1 MATIGTFSSF
11 TTARL
16 AIYAS
21 QASLNVTGNNIA
33 NINTKGYTRQRM
45 DLVSLNSTGQ
55 PKYKNNTHSDIGYGV
70 LCRDVT
76 QLRDPYLD
84 IRFRDEQT
92 ELGSFTAEQKAL
104 QALQSIYDEV
114 AKGENGG
121 VKDVGIIEDQLGQ
134 VFDMLDGLNQRV
146 GTEEYDSQLRAACK
160 TLCQLL
166 NSAAKRTE
174 TVRDNQA
181 NLLRED
187 VGAVNDLLHN
197 IRGLS
202 EQIRAQGIAGDSALE
217 LRDSRNVLI
226 DELSKYLKIDVT
238 YTDEK
243 LDQFTTVEKMTITLS
258 DTQPPI
264 KLVDGIYATQLLM
277 PEEIAEPNPEYDEK
291 LASSYM
297 YEAREGKG
305 VSIGGKWYTNIER
318 EAKLDANGDATL
330 NATFGDDGIKNYQH
344 RPMANPNYPDPDAV
358 NPYMMEN
365 PAYPDP
371 TDPTVQ
377 QYIPTDDLDKAA
389 PEMVPSFSTAKG
401 DEDDNVYLLQ
411 LDALKDRN
419 GRFMRDEYGQE
430 IREITDL
437 NDVTLHGSIQALREF
452 LTEEGE
458 FCSADEL
465 KLDPDAAKKRGVR
478 YYQHVLDNW
487 AQTFARELNK
497 ANQMPPST
505 IYEMDGTGE
514 FFTDEAGNLIT
525 ADGNQISAYKRNDQ
539 GNIVTDANGNPV
551 MKEPSDYTAAE
562 LDALRAS
569 GQLKR
574 EYAYYEGGVIFSS
587 NGNSNDPTGITARN
601 ISVSNAWATGAVR
614 ILNTTKPD
622 YVDAD
627 GNVQTSTTA
636 SDNIQHM
643 LALFKADREFIAQDT
658 VADSQAGRYFFKGSF
673 QEMYTNISGTL
684 ASDSQYTNKMY
695 EAYTLTSLDL
705 DNQRSSVS
713 GVDLNEE
720 ATSMMQFSKSY
731 SAACRLLTTI
741 DSMLDKL
748 INGTA
753 I

>member
-277 PEEIAEPNPEYDEK
+277 PEEVGKPNPDYDPTLETS
-291 LASSYM
+291 LPYM
-297 YEAREGKG
+297 KKG
-305 VSIGGKWYTNIER
+305 GGFTDILR
-318 EAKLDANGDATL
+318 EAELDKNGD
-330 NATFGDDGIKNYQH
+330 
-344 RPMANPNYPDPDAV
+344 PVANPDYDPNLVTSQKYVLMKDENGDYLKKNPD
-358 NPYMMEN
+358 Y
-365 PAYPDP
+365 DP
-371 TDPTVQ
+371 TDPNSKE
-377 QYIPTDDLDKAA
+377 YIAA
-389 PEMVPSFSTAKG
+389 NGPEDASPEMVPSFSTAKG

-505 IYEMDGTGE
+505 IYEMKGMN
-514 FFTDEAGNLIT
+514 FVDEAGNPIKVDGVPIS
-525 ADGNQISAYKRNDQ
+525 AQKVDKDGNP
-539 GNIVTDANGNPV
+539 VTDANGNPV

>member
-174 TVRDNQA
+174 TVRDDQA

-291 LASSYM
+291 RASSYM

-305 VSIGGKWYTNIER
+305 VSIDGKWYTNIER

-330 NATFGDDGIKNYQH
+330 NATFGADGIKNYQH
-344 RPMANPNYPDPDAV
+344 RPMANPNYPDPDAA

-377 QYIPTDDLDKAA
+377 QYIPTNDLDKAA
-389 PEMVPSFSTAKG
+389 PNMVPSFSTAKG

-514 FFTDEAGNLIT
+514 FFEDKDGNQIT
-525 ADGNQISAYKRNDQ
+525 ADGNLISAYKRDDK
-539 GNIVTDANGNPV
+539 GNVITDANGAPV

>member
-217 LRDSRNVLI
+217 LRDNRNVLI

-277 PEEIAEPNPEYDEK
+277 PEEVGKPNPDYDPTLETS
-291 LASSYM
+291 LPYM
-297 YEAREGKG
+297 KKG
-305 VSIGGKWYTNIER
+305 GGFTDILR
-318 EAKLDANGDATL
+318 EAELDKNGD
-330 NATFGDDGIKNYQH
+330 
-344 RPMANPNYPDPDAV
+344 PVANPDYDPNLVTSQKYVLMKDENGNYLKKNPD
-358 NPYMMEN
+358 Y
-365 PAYPDP
+365 DP
-371 TDPTVQ
+371 TDPNSKE
-377 QYIPTDDLDKAA
+377 YIAA
-389 PEMVPSFSTAKG
+389 NGPEDASPEMVPSFSTAKG
-401 DEDDNVYLLQ
+401 DEDDNVSLLQ

-505 IYEMDGTGE
+505 IYEMKGMNFE
-514 FFTDEAGNLIT
+514 DEAGNPIEV
-525 ADGNQISAYKRNDQ
+525 DGVPISAQKVDKD
-539 GNIVTDANGNPV
+539 GKPVTDANGNPV

>member
-217 LRDSRNVLI
+217 LRDNRNVLI

-305 VSIGGKWYTNIER
+305 VSIDGKWYTNIER
-318 EAKLDANGDATL
+318 EALLDANG
-330 NATFGDDGIKNYQH
+330 NATKNADFGKDGIKNYLH
-344 RPMANPNYPDPDAV
+344 RPMANPDFPDKDPN

-365 PAYPDP
+365 PNYPNP
-371 TDPTVQ
+371 ANPNEA
-377 QYIPTDDLDKAA
+377 QYIPTNDLSQAA
-389 PEMVPSFSTAKG
+389 ANKVPSFSTAKG

-505 IYEMDGTGE
+505 IYEMKGMNFE
-514 FFTDEAGNLIT
+514 DEAGNPIEV
-525 ADGNQISAYKRNDQ
+525 DGVPISAQKVDKD
-539 GNIVTDANGNPV
+539 GKPVTDANGNPV

>member
-181 NLLRED
+181 NLLRKD

-291 LASSYM
+291 RASSYM

-305 VSIGGKWYTNIER
+305 VSIDGKWYTNIER

-330 NATFGDDGIKNYQH
+330 NATFGADGIKNYQH
-344 RPMANPNYPDPDAV
+344 RPMANPNYPDPDAA

-377 QYIPTDDLDKAA
+377 QYIPTNDLDKAA
-389 PEMVPSFSTAKG
+389 PNMVPSFSTAKG

-514 FFTDEAGNLIT
+514 FFEDKDGNQIT
-525 ADGNQISAYKRNDQ
+525 ADGNLISAYKRDDK
-539 GNIVTDANGNPV
+539 GNVITDANGAPV

>member
-305 VSIGGKWYTNIER
+305 VSIDGKWYTNIER

-389 PEMVPSFSTAKG
+389 PNMVPSFSTAKG

-514 FFTDEAGNLIT
+514 FFEDKDGNQIT
-525 ADGNQISAYKRNDQ
+525 ADGNLISAYKRDDK
-539 GNIVTDANGNPV
+539 GNVITDANGAPV

>member
-174 TVRDNQA
+174 TVRDDQA
-181 NLLRED
+181 NLLRGD

-291 LASSYM
+291 RASSYM

-305 VSIGGKWYTNIER
+305 VSIDGKWYTNIER

-330 NATFGDDGIKNYQH
+330 NATFGADGIKNYQH
-344 RPMANPNYPDPDAV
+344 RPMANPNYPDPDAA

-377 QYIPTDDLDKAA
+377 QYIPTNDLDKAA
-389 PEMVPSFSTAKG
+389 PNMVPSFSTAKG

-514 FFTDEAGNLIT
+514 FFEDKDGNQIT
-525 ADGNQISAYKRNDQ
+525 ADGNLISAYKRDDK
-539 GNIVTDANGNPV
+539 GNVITDANGAPV

>member
-291 LASSYM
+291 RASSYM

-305 VSIGGKWYTNIER
+305 VSIDGKWYTNIER

-330 NATFGDDGIKNYQH
+330 NATFGADGIKNYQH
-344 RPMANPNYPDPDAV
+344 RPMANPNYPDPDAA

-377 QYIPTDDLDKAA
+377 QYIPTNDLDKAA
-389 PEMVPSFSTAKG
+389 PNMVPSFSTAKG

-514 FFTDEAGNLIT
+514 FFEDKDGNQIT
-525 ADGNQISAYKRNDQ
+525 ADGNLISAYKRDDK
-539 GNIVTDANGNPV
+539 GNVITDANGAPV

-601 ISVSNAWATGAVR
+601 ISGQRCRATGAVR
-614 ILNTTKPD
+614 PLNTTKPD

>member
-55 PKYKNNTHSDIGYGV
+55 PKYKNNPHSDIGYGV

-291 LASSYM
+291 RASSYM

-305 VSIGGKWYTNIER
+305 VSIDGKWYTNIER

-330 NATFGDDGIKNYQH
+330 NATFGADGIKNYQH
-344 RPMANPNYPDPDAV
+344 RPMANPNYPDPDAA

-377 QYIPTDDLDKAA
+377 QYIPTNDLDKAA
-389 PEMVPSFSTAKG
+389 PNMVPSFSTAKG

-514 FFTDEAGNLIT
+514 FFEDKDGNQIT
-525 ADGNQISAYKRNDQ
+525 ADGNLISAYKRDDK
-539 GNIVTDANGNPV
+539 GNVITDANGAPV

>member
-181 NLLRED
+181 NLLRDD

-277 PEEIAEPNPEYDEK
+277 PEEVGKPNPDYDPK
-291 LASSYM
+291 DPKGMQYI
-297 YEAREGKG
+297 GKD
-305 VSIGGKWYTNIER
+305 GKPTDVER
-318 EAKLDANGDATL
+318 EAAPKPNPDYPNTPGSLPYLMADGTGTADASKAARVENPDY
-330 NATFGDDGIKNYQH
+330 D
-344 RPMANPNYPDPDAV
+344 PNYEPGMKYLDKDGK
-358 NPYMMEN
+358 
-365 PAYPDP
+365 P
-371 TDPTVQ
+371 TDKLE
-377 QYIPTDDLDKAA
+377 DA
-389 PEMVPSFSTAKG
+389 EMIPSFSTAKG

-419 GRFMRDEYGQE
+419 GRYMRDEYGQE

-437 NDVTLHGSIQALREF
+437 DDTTLHGSLQALREF

-505 IYEMDGTGE
+505 IYKMDGNGE
-514 FFTDEAGNLIT
+514 FFEDKDGNQIT
-525 ADGNQISAYKRNDQ
+525 ADGNQISAYKRDDQ
-539 GNIVTDANGNPV
+539 GNIVTDADGDPV

>member
-277 PEEIAEPNPEYDEK
+277 PEEVGKPNPDYDPTLETS
-291 LASSYM
+291 LPYM
-297 YEAREGKG
+297 KKG
-305 VSIGGKWYTNIER
+305 GGFTDILR
-318 EAKLDANGDATL
+318 EAELDKNGD
-330 NATFGDDGIKNYQH
+330 
-344 RPMANPNYPDPDAV
+344 PVANPDYDPNLVTSQKYVLMKDENGDYLKKNPD
-358 NPYMMEN
+358 Y
-365 PAYPDP
+365 DP
-371 TDPTVQ
+371 TDPNSKE
-377 QYIPTDDLDKAA
+377 YIAA
-389 PEMVPSFSTAKG
+389 NGPEDASPEMVPSFSTAKG

-505 IYEMDGTGE
+505 IYEMKGMNFE
-514 FFTDEAGNLIT
+514 DEAGNPIEV
-525 ADGNQISAYKRNDQ
+525 DGVPISAQKVDKD
-539 GNIVTDANGNPV
+539 GKPVTDANGNPV

>member
-181 NLLRED
+181 NLLRKD

-291 LASSYM
+291 RASSYM

-305 VSIGGKWYTNIER
+305 VSIDGKWYTNIER

-330 NATFGDDGIKNYQH
+330 NATFGADGIKNYQH
-344 RPMANPNYPDPDAV
+344 RPMANPNYPDPDAA

-377 QYIPTDDLDKAA
+377 QYIPTNDLDKAA
-389 PEMVPSFSTAKG
+389 PNMVPSFSTAKG

-514 FFTDEAGNLIT
+514 FFEDKDGNQIT
-525 ADGNQISAYKRNDQ
+525 ADGNLISAYKRDDK
-539 GNIVTDANGNPV
+539 GNVITDANGAPV

-695 EAYTLTSLDL
+695 ETYTLTSLDL

>member
-277 PEEIAEPNPEYDEK
+277 PEEVGKPNPDYDPTLETS
-291 LASSYM
+291 LPYM
-297 YEAREGKG
+297 KKG
-305 VSIGGKWYTNIER
+305 GGFTDILR
-318 EAKLDANGDATL
+318 EAELDKNGD
-330 NATFGDDGIKNYQH
+330 
-344 RPMANPNYPDPDAV
+344 PVANPDYDPNLVTSQKYVLMKDENGNYLKKNPD
-358 NPYMMEN
+358 Y
-365 PAYPDP
+365 DP
-371 TDPTVQ
+371 TDPNSKE
-377 QYIPTDDLDKAA
+377 YIAA
-389 PEMVPSFSTAKG
+389 NGPEDASPEMVPSFSTAKG

-505 IYEMDGTGE
+505 IYEMKGMNFE
-514 FFTDEAGNLIT
+514 DEAGNPIEV
-525 ADGNQISAYKRNDQ
+525 DGVPISAQKVDKD
-539 GNIVTDANGNPV
+539 GKPVTDANGNPV

>member
-55 PKYKNNTHSDIGYGV
+55 PKYKNNPHSDIGYGV

-277 PEEIAEPNPEYDEK
+277 PEEVGKPNPDYDPTLETS
-291 LASSYM
+291 LPYM
-297 YEAREGKG
+297 KKG
-305 VSIGGKWYTNIER
+305 GGFTDILR
-318 EAKLDANGDATL
+318 EAELDKNGD
-330 NATFGDDGIKNYQH
+330 
-344 RPMANPNYPDPDAV
+344 PVANPDYDPNLVTSQKYVLMKDENGNYLKKNPD
-358 NPYMMEN
+358 Y
-365 PAYPDP
+365 DP
-371 TDPTVQ
+371 TDPNSKE
-377 QYIPTDDLDKAA
+377 YIAA
-389 PEMVPSFSTAKG
+389 NGPEDASPEMVPSFSTAKG

-505 IYEMDGTGE
+505 IYEMKGMNFE
-514 FFTDEAGNLIT
+514 DEAGNPIEV
-525 ADGNQISAYKRNDQ
+525 DGVPISAQKVDKD
-539 GNIVTDANGNPV
+539 GKPVTDANGNPV

>member
-33 NINTKGYTRQRM
+33 NINTKGYPRQRM

-277 PEEIAEPNPEYDEK
+277 PEEVGKPNPDYDPTLETS
-291 LASSYM
+291 LPYM
-297 YEAREGKG
+297 KKG
-305 VSIGGKWYTNIER
+305 GGFTDILR
-318 EAKLDANGDATL
+318 EAELDKNGD
-330 NATFGDDGIKNYQH
+330 
-344 RPMANPNYPDPDAV
+344 PVANPDYDPNLVTSQKYVLMKDENGNYLKKNPD
-358 NPYMMEN
+358 Y
-365 PAYPDP
+365 DP
-371 TDPTVQ
+371 TDPNSKE
-377 QYIPTDDLDKAA
+377 YIAA
-389 PEMVPSFSTAKG
+389 NGPEDASPEMVPSFSTAKG

-505 IYEMDGTGE
+505 IYEMKGMNFE
-514 FFTDEAGNLIT
+514 DEAGNPIEV
-525 ADGNQISAYKRNDQ
+525 DGVPISAQKVDKD
-539 GNIVTDANGNPV
+539 GKPVTDANGNPV

>member
-16 AIYAS
+16 GIYAS

-45 DLVSLNSTGQ
+45 DLVSLNSTGL

-146 GTEEYDSQLRAACK
+146 GTEEYDDQLRAACK

-181 NLLRED
+181 DLLRDE
-187 VGAVNDLLHN
+187 VGAVNNILHD

-226 DELSKYLKIDVT
+226 DDLSKYLKIDVT
-238 YTDEK
+238 YTDER

-277 PEEIAEPNPEYDEK
+277 PEEVGQP
-291 LASSYM
+291 
-297 YEAREGKG
+297 
-305 VSIGGKWYTNIER
+305 
-318 EAKLDANGDATL
+318 
-330 NATFGDDGIKNYQH
+330 
-344 RPMANPNYPDPDAV
+344 
-358 NPYMMEN
+358 N
-365 PAYPDP
+365 PAYDP
-371 TDPTVQ
+371 TDPKGM
-377 QYIPTDDLDKAA
+377 QYIGWDGKPTDNPREAAVVSNTGPDKDTWPYLKWSDKDQAYTVGTTNREEALRLNNTGPDAYNAA
-389 PEMVPSFSTAKG
+389 YTKGMKYIGKDGKTPTDNLEEAQMIPSFSTEKG
-401 DEDDNVYLLQ
+401 KEDENVYLLQ
-411 LDALKDRN
+411 LDALKDRD

-430 IREITDL
+430 IKEITDL
-437 NDVTLHGSIQALREF
+437 DDVTLHGSLQAMREF

-458 FCSADEL
+458 FCNKDEL
-465 KLDPDAAKKRGVR
+465 ALDPNASKKRGVR

-487 AQTFARELNK
+487 AQTFAKVFNE
-497 ANQMPPST
+497 ANQMPPTT
-505 IYEMDGTGE
+505 IYNNLQADGTFNDKDGV
-514 FFTDEAGNLIT
+514 LIRT
-525 ADGNQISAYKRNDQ
+525 ADGKDVVGLKEIDDPDNP
-539 GNIVTDANGNPV
+539 GNKIKVPKDPA
-551 MKEPSDYTAAE
+551 DYTAAE
-562 LDALRAS
+562 LDALRTH
-569 GQLKR
+569 GELKK

-587 NGNSNDPTGITARN
+587 NGDSNDPTGITARN
-601 ISVSNAWATGAVR
+601 ISISDGWATGAVR

-627 GNVQTSTTA
+627 GNIQTSTTA
-636 SDNIQHM
+636 NDNIQHM
-643 LALFKADREFIAQDT
+643 LAIFKADREFIAQDT
-658 VADSQAGRYFFKGSF
+658 VPDSHAGRYFFKGSF

-695 EAYTLTSLDL
+695 EAYTLTTLDL

-720 ATSMMQFSKSY
+720 ATNMMQFSKSY

>member
-121 VKDVGIIEDQLGQ
+121 VEDVGIIEDQLGQ

-181 NLLRED
+181 NLLRDD

-277 PEEIAEPNPEYDEK
+277 PEEVGKPNPDYDPTLETS
-291 LASSYM
+291 LPYM
-297 YEAREGKG
+297 KKG
-305 VSIGGKWYTNIER
+305 GGFTDILR
-318 EAKLDANGDATL
+318 EAELDKNGD
-330 NATFGDDGIKNYQH
+330 
-344 RPMANPNYPDPDAV
+344 PVANPDYDPNLVTSQKYVLMKDENGDYLKKNPD
-358 NPYMMEN
+358 Y
-365 PAYPDP
+365 DP
-371 TDPTVQ
+371 TDPNSKE
-377 QYIPTDDLDKAA
+377 YIAA
-389 PEMVPSFSTAKG
+389 NGPEDASPEMVPSFSTAKG

-505 IYEMDGTGE
+505 IYEMKGMN
-514 FFTDEAGNLIT
+514 FVDEAGNPIEV
-525 ADGNQISAYKRNDQ
+525 DGVPISAQKVDKD
-539 GNIVTDANGNPV
+539 GKPVTDANGNPV

>member
-181 NLLRED
+181 NLLRDD

-277 PEEIAEPNPEYDEK
+277 PEEVGKPNPDYDPTLETS
-291 LASSYM
+291 LPYM
-297 YEAREGKG
+297 KKG
-305 VSIGGKWYTNIER
+305 GGFTDILR
-318 EAKLDANGDATL
+318 EAELDKNGD
-330 NATFGDDGIKNYQH
+330 
-344 RPMANPNYPDPDAV
+344 PVANPDYDPNLVTSQKYVLMKDENGDYLKKNPD
-358 NPYMMEN
+358 Y
-365 PAYPDP
+365 DP
-371 TDPTVQ
+371 TDPNSKE
-377 QYIPTDDLDKAA
+377 YIAA
-389 PEMVPSFSTAKG
+389 NGPEDASPEMVPSFSTAKG

-505 IYEMDGTGE
+505 IYKMDGTGE
-514 FFTDEAGNLIT
+514 FFEDKDGNQIT
-525 ADGNQISAYKRNDQ
+525 ADGNPISAYKRDDQ
-539 GNIVTDANGNPV
+539 GNVITDINGAPV

-658 VADSQAGRYFFKGSF
+658 VPDSQAGRYFFKGSF

>member
-277 PEEIAEPNPEYDEK
+277 PEEVGKPNPDYDPTLETS
-291 LASSYM
+291 LPYM
-297 YEAREGKG
+297 KKG
-305 VSIGGKWYTNIER
+305 GGFTDILR
-318 EAKLDANGDATL
+318 EAELDKNGD
-330 NATFGDDGIKNYQH
+330 
-344 RPMANPNYPDPDAV
+344 PVANPDYDPNLVTSQKYVLMKDENGNYLKKNPD
-358 NPYMMEN
+358 Y
-365 PAYPDP
+365 DP
-371 TDPTVQ
+371 TDPNSKE
-377 QYIPTDDLDKAA
+377 YIAA
-389 PEMVPSFSTAKG
+389 NGPEDASPEMVPSFSTAKG

-505 IYEMDGTGE
+505 IYKMKGMNFE
-514 FFTDEAGNLIT
+514 DEAGNPIEV
-525 ADGNQISAYKRNDQ
+525 DGVPISAQKVDKD
-539 GNIVTDANGNPV
+539 GKPVTDANGNPV

>member
-1 MATIGTFSSF
+1 
-11 TTARL
+11 
-16 AIYAS
+16 
-21 QASLNVTGNNIA
+21 
-33 NINTKGYTRQRM
+33 M

-277 PEEIAEPNPEYDEK
+277 PEEVGKPNPDYDPTLETS
-291 LASSYM
+291 LPYM
-297 YEAREGKG
+297 KKG
-305 VSIGGKWYTNIER
+305 GGFTDILR
-318 EAKLDANGDATL
+318 EAELDKNGD
-330 NATFGDDGIKNYQH
+330 
-344 RPMANPNYPDPDAV
+344 PVANPDYDPNLVTSQKYVLMKDENGNYLKKNPD
-358 NPYMMEN
+358 Y
-365 PAYPDP
+365 DP
-371 TDPTVQ
+371 TDPNSKE
-377 QYIPTDDLDKAA
+377 YIAA
-389 PEMVPSFSTAKG
+389 NGPEDASPEMVPSFSTAKG

-505 IYEMDGTGE
+505 IYEMKGMNFE
-514 FFTDEAGNLIT
+514 DEAGNPIEV
-525 ADGNQISAYKRNDQ
+525 DGVPISAQKVDKD
-539 GNIVTDANGNPV
+539 GKPVTDANGNPV

>member
-21 QASLNVTGNNIA
+21 QASLNVTGTNIA

-291 LASSYM
+291 RASSYM

-305 VSIGGKWYTNIER
+305 VSIDGKWYTNIER

-330 NATFGDDGIKNYQH
+330 NATFGADGIKNYQH
-344 RPMANPNYPDPDAV
+344 RPMANPNYPDPDAA

-377 QYIPTDDLDKAA
+377 QYIPTNDLDKAA
-389 PEMVPSFSTAKG
+389 PNMVPSFSTAKG

-514 FFTDEAGNLIT
+514 FFEDKDGNQIT
-525 ADGNQISAYKRNDQ
+525 ADGNLISAYKRDDK
-539 GNIVTDANGNPV
+539 GNVITDANGAPV

>member
-181 NLLRED
+181 NLLRDD

-305 VSIGGKWYTNIER
+305 VSIDGKWYTNIER

-389 PEMVPSFSTAKG
+389 PNMVPSFSTAKG

>member
-181 NLLRED
+181 NLLRDD

-305 VSIGGKWYTNIER
+305 VSIDGKWYTNIER

-377 QYIPTDDLDKAA
+377 QYIPTNDLDKAA
-389 PEMVPSFSTAKG
+389 PNMVPSFSTAKG

-514 FFTDEAGNLIT
+514 FFEDKDGNQIT
-525 ADGNQISAYKRNDQ
+525 ADGNLISAYKRDDK
-539 GNIVTDANGNPV
+539 GNVITDANGAPV

>member
-134 VFDMLDGLNQRV
+134 VFDMLDGLNQCV

-291 LASSYM
+291 RASSYM

-305 VSIGGKWYTNIER
+305 VSIDGKWYTNIER

-330 NATFGDDGIKNYQH
+330 NATFGADGIKNYQH
-344 RPMANPNYPDPDAV
+344 RPMANPNYPDPDAA

-377 QYIPTDDLDKAA
+377 QYIPTNDLDKAA
-389 PEMVPSFSTAKG
+389 PNMVPSFSTAKG

-514 FFTDEAGNLIT
+514 FFEDKDGNQIT
-525 ADGNQISAYKRNDQ
+525 ADGNLISAYKRDDK
-539 GNIVTDANGNPV
+539 GNVITDANGAPV

>member
-277 PEEIAEPNPEYDEK
+277 PEEVGKPNPDYDPTLETS
-291 LASSYM
+291 LPYM
-297 YEAREGKG
+297 KKG
-305 VSIGGKWYTNIER
+305 GGFTDILR
-318 EAKLDANGDATL
+318 EAELDKNGD
-330 NATFGDDGIKNYQH
+330 
-344 RPMANPNYPDPDAV
+344 PVANPDYDPNLVTSQKYVLMKDENGNYLKKNPD
-358 NPYMMEN
+358 Y
-365 PAYPDP
+365 DP
-371 TDPTVQ
+371 TDPNSKE
-377 QYIPTDDLDKAA
+377 YIAA
-389 PEMVPSFSTAKG
+389 NGPEDASPEMIPSFSTAKG

>member
-305 VSIGGKWYTNIER
+305 VSIDGKWYTNIER

-389 PEMVPSFSTAKG
+389 PNMVPSFSTAKG

>member
-121 VKDVGIIEDQLGQ
+121 VEDVGIIEDQLGQ

-181 NLLRED
+181 NLLRDD

-277 PEEIAEPNPEYDEK
+277 PEEVGKPNPDYDPTLETS
-291 LASSYM
+291 LPYM
-297 YEAREGKG
+297 KKG
-305 VSIGGKWYTNIER
+305 GGFTDILR
-318 EAKLDANGDATL
+318 EAELDKNGD
-330 NATFGDDGIKNYQH
+330 
-344 RPMANPNYPDPDAV
+344 PVANPDYDPNLVTSQKYVLMKDENGDYLKKNPD
-358 NPYMMEN
+358 Y
-365 PAYPDP
+365 DP
-371 TDPTVQ
+371 TDPNSKE
-377 QYIPTDDLDKAA
+377 YIAA
-389 PEMVPSFSTAKG
+389 NGPEDASPEMVPSFSTAKG

-497 ANQMPPST
+497 TNQMPPST
-505 IYEMDGTGE
+505 IYKMNGMNFE
-514 FFTDEAGNLIT
+514 DEAGNPIKVDGVPIS
-525 ADGNQISAYKRNDQ
+525 AQKVDKDGNP
-539 GNIVTDANGNPV
+539 VTDANGNPV

-614 ILNTTKPD
+614 ILNTTNPD

-627 GNVQTSTTA
+627 GNDQTSTTA

>member
-291 LASSYM
+291 RASSYM

-305 VSIGGKWYTNIER
+305 VSIDGKWYTNIER

-330 NATFGDDGIKNYQH
+330 NATFGADGIKNYQH
-344 RPMANPNYPDPDAV
+344 RPMANPNYPDPDAA

-377 QYIPTDDLDKAA
+377 QYIPTNDLDKAA
-389 PEMVPSFSTAKG
+389 PNMVPSFSTAKG

-514 FFTDEAGNLIT
+514 FFEDKDGNQIT
-525 ADGNQISAYKRNDQ
+525 ADGNLISAYKRDDK
-539 GNIVTDANGNPV
+539 GNVITDANGAPV

-695 EAYTLTSLDL
+695 EAY
-705 DNQRSSVS
+705 R
-713 GVDLNEE
+713 GVWIW
-720 ATSMMQFSKSY
+720 TI
-731 SAACRLLTTI
+731 SAPASPAWT
-741 DSMLDKL
+741 
-748 INGTA
+748 
-753 I
+753 

>member
-305 VSIGGKWYTNIER
+305 VSIDGKWYTNIER

-377 QYIPTDDLDKAA
+377 QYIPTNDLDKAA
-389 PEMVPSFSTAKG
+389 PNMVPSFSTAKG

-525 ADGNQISAYKRNDQ
+525 ADENQISAYKRNDQ

>member
-1 MATIGTFSSF
+1 MAVIGTFGSF
-11 TTARL
+11 TSARL
-16 AIYAS
+16 GIYAS

-181 NLLRED
+181 NLLRDD

-277 PEEIAEPNPEYDEK
+277 PEEVGKPNPDYDPTLETS
-291 LASSYM
+291 LPYM
-297 YEAREGKG
+297 KKG
-305 VSIGGKWYTNIER
+305 GGFTDILR
-318 EAKLDANGDATL
+318 EAELDKNGD
-330 NATFGDDGIKNYQH
+330 
-344 RPMANPNYPDPDAV
+344 PVANPDYDPNLVTSQKYVLMKDENGDYLKKNPD
-358 NPYMMEN
+358 Y
-365 PAYPDP
+365 DP
-371 TDPTVQ
+371 TDPNSKE
-377 QYIPTDDLDKAA
+377 YIAA
-389 PEMVPSFSTAKG
+389 NGPEDASPEMVPSFSTAKG

-505 IYEMDGTGE
+505 IYKMNGMNFE
-514 FFTDEAGNLIT
+514 DEAGNPIKVDGVPIS
-525 ADGNQISAYKRNDQ
+525 AQKVDKDGNP
-539 GNIVTDANGNPV
+539 VTDANGNPV

>member
-121 VKDVGIIEDQLGQ
+121 VEDVGIIEDQLGQ

-277 PEEIAEPNPEYDEK
+277 PEEVGKPNPDYDPTLETS
-291 LASSYM
+291 LPYM
-297 YEAREGKG
+297 KKG
-305 VSIGGKWYTNIER
+305 GGFTDILR
-318 EAKLDANGDATL
+318 EAELDKNGD
-330 NATFGDDGIKNYQH
+330 
-344 RPMANPNYPDPDAV
+344 PVANPDYDPNLVTSQKYVLMKDENGNYLKKNPD
-358 NPYMMEN
+358 Y
-365 PAYPDP
+365 DP
-371 TDPTVQ
+371 TDPNSKE
-377 QYIPTDDLDKAA
+377 YIAA
-389 PEMVPSFSTAKG
+389 NGPEDASPEMVPSFSTAKG

-505 IYEMDGTGE
+505 IYEMKGMNFE
-514 FFTDEAGNLIT
+514 DEAGNPIEV
-525 ADGNQISAYKRNDQ
+525 DGVPISAQKVDKD
-539 GNIVTDANGNPV
+539 GKPVTDANGNPV

>member
-291 LASSYM
+291 RASSYM

-305 VSIGGKWYTNIER
+305 VSIDGKWYTNIER

-330 NATFGDDGIKNYQH
+330 NATFGADGIKNYQH
-344 RPMANPNYPDPDAV
+344 RPMANPNYPDPDAA

-377 QYIPTDDLDKAA
+377 QYIPTNDLDKAA
-389 PEMVPSFSTAKG
+389 PNMVPSFSTAKG

-514 FFTDEAGNLIT
+514 FFEDKDGNQIT
-525 ADGNQISAYKRNDQ
+525 ADGNLISAYKRDDK
-539 GNIVTDANGNPV
+539 GNVITDANGAPV

>member
-121 VKDVGIIEDQLGQ
+121 VEDVGIIEDQLGQ

-181 NLLRED
+181 NLLRDD

-277 PEEIAEPNPEYDEK
+277 PEEVGKPNPDYDPTLETS
-291 LASSYM
+291 LPYM
-297 YEAREGKG
+297 KKG
-305 VSIGGKWYTNIER
+305 GGFTDILR
-318 EAKLDANGDATL
+318 EAELDKNGD
-330 NATFGDDGIKNYQH
+330 
-344 RPMANPNYPDPDAV
+344 PVANPDYDPNLVTSQKYVLMKDENGDYLKKNPD
-358 NPYMMEN
+358 Y
-365 PAYPDP
+365 DP
-371 TDPTVQ
+371 TDPNSKE
-377 QYIPTDDLDKAA
+377 YIAA
-389 PEMVPSFSTAKG
+389 NGPEDASPEMVPSFSTAKG

-505 IYEMDGTGE
+505 IYKMNGMNFE
-514 FFTDEAGNLIT
+514 DEAGNPIEV
-525 ADGNQISAYKRNDQ
+525 DGVPISAQKVDKD
-539 GNIVTDANGNPV
+539 GKPVTDANGNPV

>member
-377 QYIPTDDLDKAA
+377 QYIPTNDLDKAA
-389 PEMVPSFSTAKG
+389 PNMVPSFSTAKG

-514 FFTDEAGNLIT
+514 FFEDKDGNQIT
-525 ADGNQISAYKRNDQ
+525 ADGNLISAYKRDDK
-539 GNIVTDANGNPV
+539 GNVITDANGAPV

>member
-84 IRFRDEQT
+84 ICFRDEQT

-181 NLLRED
+181 NLLRKD

-291 LASSYM
+291 RASSYM

-305 VSIGGKWYTNIER
+305 VSIDGKWYTNIER

-330 NATFGDDGIKNYQH
+330 NATFGADGIKNYQH
-344 RPMANPNYPDPDAV
+344 RPMANPNYPDPDAA

-377 QYIPTDDLDKAA
+377 QYIPTNDLDKAA
-389 PEMVPSFSTAKG
+389 PNMVPSFSTAKG

-514 FFTDEAGNLIT
+514 FFEDKDGNQIT
-525 ADGNQISAYKRNDQ
+525 ADGNLISAYKRDDK
-539 GNIVTDANGNPV
+539 GNVITDANGAPV

>member
-217 LRDSRNVLI
+217 LRDNRNVLI

-277 PEEIAEPNPEYDEK
+277 PEEVGKPNPDYDPTLETS
-291 LASSYM
+291 LPYM
-297 YEAREGKG
+297 KKG
-305 VSIGGKWYTNIER
+305 GGFTDILR
-318 EAKLDANGDATL
+318 EAELDKNGD
-330 NATFGDDGIKNYQH
+330 
-344 RPMANPNYPDPDAV
+344 PVANPDYDPNLVTSQKYVLMKDENGNYLKKNPD
-358 NPYMMEN
+358 Y
-365 PAYPDP
+365 DP
-371 TDPTVQ
+371 TDPNSKE
-377 QYIPTDDLDKAA
+377 YIAA
-389 PEMVPSFSTAKG
+389 NGPEDASPEMVPSFSTAKG

-505 IYEMDGTGE
+505 IYEMKGMNFE
-514 FFTDEAGNLIT
+514 DEAGNPIEV
-525 ADGNQISAYKRNDQ
+525 DGVPISAQKVDKD
-539 GNIVTDANGNPV
+539 GKPVTDANGNPV

>member
-45 DLVSLNSTGQ
+45 DLVSLNSTGL

-84 IRFRDEQT
+84 IRFRDEQA
-92 ELGSFTAEQKAL
+92 ELGSFTAEQSAL

-146 GTEEYDSQLRAACK
+146 GTEEYDDQLRAACK

-181 NLLRED
+181 DLLRDE
-187 VGAVNDLLHN
+187 VGAVNNLLHD

-277 PEEIAEPNPEYDEK
+277 PEEVGKPNPDYDPTLETS
-291 LASSYM
+291 LPYM
-297 YEAREGKG
+297 KKG
-305 VSIGGKWYTNIER
+305 GGFTDILR
-318 EAKLDANGDATL
+318 EAELDKNGDPVANPDYNPTL
-330 NATFGDDGIKNYQH
+330 VTSQKYVLMKDENGGYLKK
-344 RPMANPNYPDPDAV
+344 NPNY
-358 NPYMMEN
+358 
-365 PAYPDP
+365 DP
-371 TDPTVQ
+371 TDPNSKE
-377 QYIPTDDLDKAA
+377 YIAA
-389 PEMVPSFSTAKG
+389 NGPEDASPEMVPSFSTQKG
-401 DEDDNVYLLQ
+401 DEDENVYLLQ
-411 LDALKDRN
+411 LDALKDRD

-430 IREITDL
+430 IKEITDL
-437 NDVTLHGSIQALREF
+437 DDVTLHGSIQAMREF

-458 FCSADEL
+458 FCNEDEL
-465 KLDPDAAKKRGVR
+465 ALDPDAAKKRGVR

-487 AQTFARELNK
+487 AQTFAKVFNE
-497 ANQMPPST
+497 ANQLPPTT
-505 IYEMDGTGE
+505 IYDNLQADGT
-514 FFTDEAGNLIT
+514 FLSKDNQVIRT
-525 ADGNQISAYKRNDQ
+525 ADGQTT
-539 GNIVTDANGNPV
+539 VNG
-551 MKEPSDYTAAE
+551 MKEIDDPDNPGNKIEVPKEPADYTAAE
-562 LDALRAS
+562 LDALRTH
-569 GQLKR
+569 GVLKK
-574 EYAYYEGGVIFSS
+574 EYAYYEGGVIFSN
-587 NGNSNDPTGITARN
+587 NGDSNDPTGITAKN
-601 ISVSNAWATGAVR
+601 ISISDGWATGAVR

-627 GNVQTSTTA
+627 GNIQTSTTA
-636 SDNIQHM
+636 NDNIQHM
-643 LALFKADREFIAQDT
+643 MAIFKADREFIAQDT
-658 VADSQAGRYFFKGSF
+658 VPDSHAGRYFFKGSF

-695 EAYTLTSLDL
+695 EAYTLTTLDL

>member
-45 DLVSLNSTGQ
+45 DLVSLNSTGL

-84 IRFRDEQT
+84 IRFRDEQA
-92 ELGSFTAEQKAL
+92 ELGAFTAEQSAL

-146 GTEEYDSQLRAACK
+146 GTEEYDDQLRAACK

-181 NLLRED
+181 DLLRDE
-187 VGAVNDLLHN
+187 VGAVNNLLHD

-277 PEEIAEPNPEYDEK
+277 PEEV
-291 LASSYM
+291 
-297 YEAREGKG
+297 GK
-305 VSIGGKWYTNIER
+305 
-318 EAKLDANGDATL
+318 
-330 NATFGDDGIKNYQH
+330 
-344 RPMANPNYPDPDAV
+344 P
-358 NPYMMEN
+358 N
-365 PAYPDP
+365 PAYDP
-371 TDPTVQ
+371 TDPKGM
-377 QYIPTDDLDKAA
+377 QYIGKDGKPTDVEREAAPVPNPDYPGTPGSLPYLKADGTPTANVSEADRQKNPDYDATHVPGMKYLDENGDPTDDLTKAK
-389 PEMVPSFSTAKG
+389 MIPSFSTEKG
-401 DEDDNVYLLQ
+401 KEDENVYLLQ
-411 LDALKDRN
+411 LDALKDRD

-430 IREITDL
+430 IKEITDL
-437 NDVTLHGSIQALREF
+437 DDVTLHGSIQSMREF

-458 FCSADEL
+458 FCNKDEL
-465 KLDPDAAKKRGVR
+465 ALDPDAAKKRGVR

-487 AQTFARELNK
+487 AQTFAKVFNE
-497 ANQMPPST
+497 ANQMPPTT
-505 IYEMDGTGE
+505 IYQNFDETKNE
-514 FFTDEAGNLIT
+514 FTDEGGAVIRT
-525 ADGNQISAYKRNDQ
+525 ADGQQ
-539 GNIVTDANGNPV
+539 TVTGLKQKLDADGNPIPDPNDPTKFV
-551 MKEPSDYTAAE
+551 MIPKEPADYTAAE
-562 LDALRAS
+562 LDALRTH
-569 GQLKR
+569 GVLKK
-574 EYAYYEGGVIFSS
+574 EYAYYEGGVIFSN
-587 NGNSNDPTGITARN
+587 NGDSNDPTGITAKN
-601 ISVSNAWATGAVR
+601 ISISDAWATGAVR

-627 GNVQTSTTA
+627 GNIQTSTTA
-636 SDNIQHM
+636 NDNIQHM
-643 LALFKADREFIAQDT
+643 MAIFKADREFIAQDT
-658 VADSQAGRYFFKGSF
+658 VPDSHAGRYFFKGSF

-695 EAYTLTSLDL
+695 EAYTLTTLDL